1 MDLVVQQLSAGLSV
15 GAILLLVAL
24 GLAIIYG
31 TMGVINLAH
40 GEFLMLGAYST
51 WFLEK
56 QLDVGLF
63 TAVVLAFFMVA
74 IVGWI
79 LERTVVQFL
88 YHRPL
93 DTILATWGIGMMLQQ
108 GIRLIAGGELRYV
121 KLPSSLDTSL
131 DVLGAH
137 ISLYRV
143 LIISLALALVVL
155 TWYLMSRTEFGMKVR
170 AVTQNRGI
178 AECYGIN
185 AKRVYSL
192 TFAYGAGLA
201 GVAGAL
207 VAPIKSVSPDMGTH
221 FVVDAFLV
229 VVVGGVGS
237 LLGTFVSAGVLGEL
251 NATIAYV
258 LNDTLAKAIVF
269 LAVIVVI
276 RFRPQGLFATRT
288 RS

>member
-1 MDLVVQQLSAGLSV
+1 MAVFLQQISAGLSV
-15 GAILLLVAL
+15 ASILLLIAL

-40 GEFLMLGAYST
+40 GDFLMLGAYCT
-51 WFLEK
+51 WYLEAH
-56 QLDVGLF
+56 LGFGLLESIP
-63 TAVVLAFFMVA
+63 TAFVMVA
-74 IVGWI
+74 AAGWLI
-79 LERTVVQFL
+79 ERTVVQHL

-93 DTILATWGIGMMLQQ
+93 DTILATWGIGMMLEE
-108 GIRLIAGGELRYV
+108 GMRLAAGAEPRYV
-121 KLPSSLDTSL
+121 KLPSSVDSSVHL
-131 DVLGAH
+131 LGMEF
-137 ISLYRV
+137 SLYRLV
-143 LIISLALALVVL
+143 IIAITVALLAI
-155 TWYLMSRTEFGMKVR
+155 TWYLFGKTEFGMKVR
-170 AVTQNRGI
+170 AVTQNRSVS
-178 AECYGIN
+178 ECYGIN
-185 AKRVYSL
+185 TKTVYSL

-237 LLGTFVSAGVLGEL
+237 LLGTVLSAGILGEL
-251 NATIAYV
+251 NAGIAFI

-276 RFRPQGLFATRT
+276 RFRPQGLFANRV
-288 RS
+288 RG